1 MAENIIEKQTNIF
14 LAYLNKRYEIINAKI
29 AAREN
34 VVISKKIKT
43 INLIFPISQIE
54 LTFKKIEYII
64 NNNIIK
70 AEKFES

>member
-1 MAENIIEKQTNIF
+1 MVENIIEKQTNIF

-43 INLIFPISQIE
+43 INLIFPIS
-54 LTFKKIEYII
+54 
-64 NNNIIK
+64 
-70 AEKFES
+70 